1 MKNNFFFSK
10 NVYFC
15 TQVNQFK
22 NKKNMK
28 KLIGLFLVAGMVT
41 FFACGPK
48 GPSEADKKKAD
59 SLKQD
64 SIAKVEKAKAD
75 SLAAVEKAKAKAD
88 SLKQDSIAK
97 AEKKGGNK
105 GGVVT
110 GGNKPKPT
118 TPVEKPKP
126 VSRRG

>member
-1 MKNNFFFSK
+1 
-10 NVYFC
+10 
-15 TQVNQFK
+15 
-22 NKKNMK
+22 MK
-28 KLIGLFLVAGMVT
+28 KLLGLLLVAGMVS

-48 GPSEADKKKAD
+48 GPSDADKKKAD

-105 GGVVT
+105 GGNT
-110 GGNKPKPT
+110 GGNKPKPPT
-118 TPVEKPKP
+118 DQQVKDK
-126 VSRRG
+126 VKAGRG